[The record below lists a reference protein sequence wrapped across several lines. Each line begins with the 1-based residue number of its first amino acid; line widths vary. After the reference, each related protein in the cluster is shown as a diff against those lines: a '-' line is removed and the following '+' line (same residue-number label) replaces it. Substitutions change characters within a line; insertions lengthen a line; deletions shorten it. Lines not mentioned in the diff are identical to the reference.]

1 MVNNGSAEVGD
12 NLTIDITRSVFT
24 NVSVSSEFIQWCSYF
39 AKTYN
44 ESLSF
49 QKQYLGED
57 IDGDGIA
64 DTGCYAASIRCHDT
78 LEGYNEKGVTE
89 GNLSSCRNSNDQMN
103 NQLSNERTLK
113 ANAEKERDEAKK
125 KASQGWVWLGAGI
138 LGVLAA
144 QAFQRR
150 RQEPKRLA
158 EHGRD

>member
-1 MVNNGSAEVGD
+1 
-12 NLTIDITRSVFT
+12 
-24 NVSVSSEFIQWCSYF
+24 
-39 AKTYN
+39 
-44 ESLSF
+44 
-49 QKQYLGED
+49 
-57 IDGDGIA
+57 
-64 DTGCYAASIRCHDT
+64 
-78 LEGYNEKGVTE
+78 
-89 GNLSSCRNSNDQMN
+89 MN